1 MFEIISKIGKK
12 YDALTNKQN
21 PTLLQSLFIYN
32 ANGIDETLPFTDI
45 QCFAFNCQYGTI
57 IDYFWL
63 LFGITNL
70 FHNNSLIYSL
80 TETQLFM
87 LKSYKILL
95 LTVCL
100 FVSGFS
106 IFAQGV
112 KGIVRDAVT
121 NQGIPGASVVVEG
134 RSAGTASDHNGNY
147 TLRLPNG
154 TYSIKI
160 SSVGYET
167 QTVSV
172 SVSGTAFTS
181 QDVSL
186 KESSSTLQ
194 EIAVIGSRSATARTN
209 IQTATPVDVIS
220 AKELKSFG
228 QIDVGQILNYV
239 APSFSSNRQTVS
251 DGTDHID
258 PASLRGLG
266 PDQVLVLVNGKRRHT
281 SSLVNINGSVG
292 RGSVGTDLNVIP
304 VAAIERIEVLR
315 DGASAQY
322 GSDAIAGV
330 INIVLKKSYTG
341 TTASMTYGS
350 NLTTLNY
357 TAPVIGSV
365 TPTNYSKN
373 ITDGQVFQ
381 FDFSKGFRL
390 GKEGSMTI
398 SGQYNDRGRTSRT
411 GLDNAPTIYLG
422 ANAAFPATPAG
433 QTQDAFRTKL
443 VADDAAYATGRGY
456 NRENMVYGNSSARN
470 YGIFANGSVPVGV
483 KSEIYFSGG
492 YTYRNGQG
500 YGNNRIPV
508 ARNQQPLKADNT
520 LFYQDGFL
528 PGIGSDI
535 YDRSFIAGYKT
546 KFGEWS
552 MDVSNVYGNNT
563 FKYSVF
569 NSGNASLP
577 ATDNQQTSFDAGK
590 LSFTQNTS
598 NLDFVRNFKKVG
610 GFNYV
615 NVALGGEVRLERFQ
629 IVAGELN
636 SYFGGTALVQR
647 AAAPLTVGGPSQGSI
662 AAGIGSQVFPGY
674 QPTDAIDKS
683 RHSEAVYADFEAE
696 KGRLLLGVAGRFE
709 NFSDFGSTLN
719 GKISARLQIT
729 DAIALRGAASTGFRA
744 PSLHQ
749 RYFQNTSTQF
759 INGVAT
765 NTLTVNN
772 DNDIAR
778 KTVGVDALKPEK
790 SVNLSLGITA
800 KLGKTAT
807 LTVDAYQIDINDR
820 IVYSG
825 AYSRAQ
831 LGITD
836 PTQFPGID
844 NVRFFANAVNTRTR
858 GIDIVATERIVIG
871 KGKLILSAALNFNKN
886 QVTGLNSTALID
898 APKNNDPAK
907 NPSTWYRTALFDRQ
921 QYALIENYLPRSK
934 WNLSAAYSI
943 GKLDITFRTVRFG
956 ETQYKNVVDPNATKP
971 DGTYWNT
978 QFNHGTDASD
988 APIDQTFRTVWISD
1002 LVVGYHIT
1010 KSLYASVGANNI
1022 FDVYPDQIYIDP
1034 RNAIGSV
1041 DYSASRDA
1049 SNRGRLLFQPN
1060 QGGYN
1065 GRFVFGKLSVNF

>member
-1 MFEIISKIGKK
+1 
-12 YDALTNKQN
+12 
-21 PTLLQSLFIYN
+21 
-32 ANGIDETLPFTDI
+32 
-45 QCFAFNCQYGTI
+45 
-57 IDYFWL
+57 
-63 LFGITNL
+63 
-70 FHNNSLIYSL
+70 
-80 TETQLFM
+80 M
-87 LKSYKILL
+87 LKSYKFLL

-100 FVSGFS
+100 TVSSFS

-112 KGIVRDAVT
+112 KGIVKDAVT
-121 NQGIPGASVVVEG
+121 NRGIPGTSVIVEG
-134 RSAGTASDHNGNY
+134 RSAGTASDNNGNY
-147 TLRLPNG
+147 TLRLPSG

-167 QTVSV
+167 SIISV
-172 SVSGTAFTS
+172 SVSGTEFTS

-220 AKELKSFG
+220 TKELKSFG
-228 QIDVGQILNYV
+228 QVDVGQILNYV
-239 APSFSSNRQTVS
+239 APSFSSNRQTVT

-292 RGSVGTDLNVIP
+292 RGSVGTDLNVLP

-315 DGASAQY
+315 DGAAAQY

-330 INIVLKKSYTG
+330 INIVLKKGYTG
-341 TTASMTYGS
+341 TSASLTYGT
-350 NLTTLNY
+350 NVTTLNY
-357 TAPVIGSV
+357 T
-365 TPTNYSKN
+365 TPATSYSKSIN
-373 ITDGQVFQ
+373 DGQVFQ

-390 GKEGSMTI
+390 GKEGSVTI
-398 SGQYNDRGRTSRT
+398 SAQYNDRGRTSRT

-422 ANAAFPATPAG
+422 ANAGFPSTPTG
-433 QTQDAFRTKL
+433 QTQDAFRNQLIK
-443 VADDAAYATGRGY
+443 DDAALATSRNY

-470 YGIFANGSVPVGV
+470 YGIFANGSIPLNIN
-483 KSEIYFSGG
+483 SEIYFSGG

-508 ARNQQPLKADNT
+508 ARNQQPLKGDGT

-528 PGIGSDI
+528 PAIGSDI
-535 YDRSFIAGYKT
+535 YDKSFIAGYKT
-546 KFGEWS
+546 KLGEWS

-563 FKYSVF
+563 FQFSVL

-577 ATDNQQTSFDAGK
+577 AADIQQTSFDAGK
-590 LSFTQNTS
+590 LSFTQNTF
-598 NLDFVRNFKKVG
+598 NLDFVRNFQKVG

-615 NVALGGEVRLERFQ
+615 NIAFGGEIRIEKFK
-629 IVAGELN
+629 IMAGELN
-636 SYFGGTALVQR
+636 SYFGAAVQR
-647 AAAPLTVGGPSQGSI
+647 PTASLTVGGPSQGTTT
-662 AAGIGSQVFPGY
+662 AGPGSQVFPGY
-674 QPTDAIDKS
+674 QPSDETDKTRDNEAI
-683 RHSEAVYADFEAE
+683 YADFEAE
-696 KGRLLLGVAGRFE
+696 KGRLLLGIAGRFE
-709 NFSDFGSTLN
+709 NFSDFGSTIN

-729 DAIALRGAASTGFRA
+729 DEIALRGAASTGFRA

-759 INGVAT
+759 LNGVAS

-778 KTVGVDALKPEK
+778 KTVGVDALRPEK
-790 SVNLSLGITA
+790 SVNLSVGVTA
-800 KLGKTAT
+800 KLGNSAT

-825 AYSRAQ
+825 AYSRTQ

-836 PTQFPGID
+836 PTQFPGVN
-844 NVRFFANAVNTRTR
+844 NVRFFANAVNTRTQ
-858 GIDIVATERIVIG
+858 GIDIVATDRIVIG
-871 KGKLILSAALNFNKN
+871 KGKLTLSAALNFNKN
-886 QVTGLNSTALID
+886 QVTSLNSTPLID
-898 APKNNDPAK
+898 AVKNNDPAN

-921 QYALIENYLPRSK
+921 QYALIETYLPRSK
-934 WNLSAAYSI
+934 WNLSAAYSV
-943 GKLDITFRTVRFG
+943 GKLDITFRAVRFG
-956 ETQYKNVVDPNATKP
+956 ETQFKNVVDPNAQKS
-971 DGTYWNT
+971 DGTTYWNT
-978 QFNHGTDASD
+978 QFNHGTVGND
-988 APIDQTFRTVWISD
+988 APIDQTFQAVWISD
-1002 LVVGYHIT
+1002 LVVGYHVT

-1022 FDVYPDQIYIDP
+1022 FDIYPDQIYIDP

-1041 DYSASRDA
+1041 DYNASRDA

-1065 GRFVFGKLSVNF
+1065 GRFIFAKLSVNF

>member
-1 MFEIISKIGKK
+1 
-12 YDALTNKQN
+12 
-21 PTLLQSLFIYN
+21 
-32 ANGIDETLPFTDI
+32 
-45 QCFAFNCQYGTI
+45 
-57 IDYFWL
+57 
-63 LFGITNL
+63 
-70 FHNNSLIYSL
+70 
-80 TETQLFM
+80 M
-87 LKSYKILL
+87 LKSYKFLL

-100 FVSGFS
+100 TVSSLS

-112 KGIVRDAVT
+112 KGIVKDALT
-121 NQGIPGASVVVEG
+121 NQGIPGTSVVVEG
-134 RSAGTASDHNGNY
+134 RSAGTASDNNGNY
-147 TLRLPNG
+147 TLRLPAG

-167 QTVSV
+167 SIVSV
-172 SVSGTAFTS
+172 SVSGTEFTS

-220 AKELKSFG
+220 TKELKSFG
-228 QIDVGQILNYV
+228 QVDVGQILNYV
-239 APSFSSNRQTVS
+239 APSFSSNRQTVT

-292 RGSVGTDLNVIP
+292 RGSVGTDLNVLP

-315 DGASAQY
+315 DGAAAQY

-330 INIVLKKSYTG
+330 INIVLKKGYTG
-341 TTASMTYGS
+341 TSASLTYGS
-350 NLTTLNY
+350 NITTLNY
-357 TAPVIGSV
+357 TAPVIGST
-365 TPTNYSKN
+365 TPMSYSKS

-390 GKEGSMTI
+390 GKEGSVTI
-398 SGQYNDRGRTSRT
+398 SAQYNDRGRTSRT

-422 ANAAFPATPAG
+422 ANAGFPGTPTG
-433 QTQDAFRTKL
+433 QTQDAFRSQLIK
-443 VADDAAYATGRGY
+443 DDAALATSRNY
-456 NRENMVYGNSSARN
+456 NRENMIYGNSSARN
-470 YGIFANGSVPVGV
+470 YGIFANGSIPLNVN
-483 KSEIYFSGG
+483 SEIYFSGG

-508 ARNQQPLKADNT
+508 ARNQQPLKGDGT

-535 YDRSFIAGYKT
+535 YDKSFIAGYKT
-546 KFGEWS
+546 KLGEWS

-563 FKYSVF
+563 FQFSVV

-577 ATDNQQTSFDAGK
+577 ATDSQQTSFDAGK
-590 LSFTQNTS
+590 LSFTQNTF
-598 NLDFVRNFKKVG
+598 NLDFVRNFQKVG

-615 NVALGGEVRLERFQ
+615 NVAFGGEIRIEKFK
-629 IVAGELN
+629 IMAGELN
-636 SYFGGTALVQR
+636 SYFGAAIQR
-647 AAAPLTVGGPSQGSI
+647 PTAPLTVGGPPQGTT
-662 AAGIGSQVFPGY
+662 AAGPGSQVFPGY
-674 QPTDAIDKS
+674 QLSDETDKTRDNEAI
-683 RHSEAVYADFEAE
+683 YADFEAE

-709 NFSDFGSTLN
+709 NFSDFGSTIN

-729 DAIALRGAASTGFRA
+729 DEIALRGAASTGFRA

-759 INGVAT
+759 LNGVAS

-778 KTVGVDALKPEK
+778 KTVGVDALRPEK
-790 SVNLSLGITA
+790 SVNLSVGLTA
-800 KLGKTAT
+800 KLGNSAT

-836 PTQFPGID
+836 PTQFPGVN
-844 NVRFFANAVNTRTR
+844 NVRFFANAVNTRTQ
-858 GIDIVATERIVIG
+858 GIDIVATDRIVIG
-871 KGKLILSAALNFNKN
+871 KGKLTLSAALNFNKN
-886 QVTGLNSTALID
+886 QVTSLNSTPLID
-898 APKNNDPAK
+898 AVKNNDPAN

-921 QYALIENYLPRSK
+921 QYALIETYLPRSK
-934 WNLSAAYSI
+934 WNLSAAYSV
-943 GKLDITFRTVRFG
+943 GKLDVTFRAVRFG
-956 ETQYKNVVDPNATKP
+956 ETQFKNVVDPNAQKA
-971 DGTYWNT
+971 DGTTYWNT
-978 QFNHGTDASD
+978 QFNHGTVGND
-988 APIDQTFRTVWISD
+988 APIDQTFRAVWISD

-1010 KSLYASVGANNI
+1010 KSLYAPVGANNI
-1022 FDVYPDQIYIDP
+1022 FDIYPDQIYIDP
-1034 RNAIGSV
+1034 RNAIGSI
-1041 DYSASRDA
+1041 DYNASRDA

-1065 GRFVFGKLSVNF
+1065 GRFVFAKLSVNF

>member
-1 MFEIISKIGKK
+1 MF
-12 YDALTNKQN
+12 
-21 PTLLQSLFIYN
+21 
-32 ANGIDETLPFTDI
+32 
-45 QCFAFNCQYGTI
+45 
-57 IDYFWL
+57 
-63 LFGITNL
+63 
-70 FHNNSLIYSL
+70 
-80 TETQLFM
+80 
-87 LKSYKILL
+87 KSYKLLL
-95 LTVCL
+95 LTISL
-100 FVSGFS
+100 AVSS
-106 IFAQGV
+106 LSVFAQGV
-112 KGIVRDAVT
+112 RGIIKDAVT
-121 NQGIPGASVVVEG
+121 NQGIPGTSVVVEG
-134 RSAGTASDHNGNY
+134 RSAGTASDNNGNY
-147 TLRLPNG
+147 TLRLPAG

-160 SSVGYET
+160 SSVGYQT
-167 QTVSV
+167 STVSV
-172 SVSGTAFTS
+172 SVSGTEFTS

-220 AKELKSFG
+220 TKELKSFG
-228 QIDVGQILNYV
+228 QVDVGQILNYV
-239 APSFSSNRQTVS
+239 APSFSSNRQTVT

-315 DGASAQY
+315 DGAAAQY

-330 INIVLKKSYTG
+330 INIVLKKGYTG
-341 TTASMTYGS
+341 TSASLTYGS

-357 TAPVIGSV
+357 TAPVIGST

-390 GKEGSMTI
+390 GKEGSVTI
-398 SGQYNDRGRTSRT
+398 SAQYNDRGRTSRT

-422 ANAAFPATPAG
+422 ANAGFPSTPTG
-433 QTQDAFRTKL
+433 QTQNVFRAQLIK
-443 VADDAAYATGRGY
+443 DDAALATSRNY
-456 NRENMVYGNSSARN
+456 NRENMIYGNSSARN
-470 YGIFANGSVPVGV
+470 YGIFVNGSLPLNIN
-483 KSEIYFSGG
+483 SEIYFSGG

-508 ARNQQPLKADNT
+508 ARNQQPLKADGT

-535 YDRSFIAGYKT
+535 YDKSFIAGYKT
-546 KFGEWS
+546 KIGEWS

-563 FKYSVF
+563 FQFSVV

-590 LSFTQNTS
+590 LSFTQNTF
-598 NLDFVRNFKKVG
+598 NVDFVRNFKKVG

-615 NVALGGEVRLERFQ
+615 NVALGGEIRIEKFK
-629 IVAGELN
+629 IMAGELN
-636 SYFGGTALVQR
+636 SYFGAALQR
-647 AAAPLTVGGPSQGSI
+647 PTAPLTVGGPPQGTT
-662 AAGIGSQVFPGY
+662 AAGPGSQVFPGY
-674 QPTDAIDKS
+674 QPSDETDKS
-683 RHSEAVYADFEAE
+683 RDNEAIYADFEAE

-709 NFSDFGSTLN
+709 NFSDFGSTIN

-729 DAIALRGAASTGFRA
+729 DGIALRGAASTGFRA

-759 INGVAT
+759 LNGVAS

-778 KTVGVDALKPEK
+778 KTVGVDALRPEK

-800 KLGKTAT
+800 KLGNSAT

-836 PTQFPGID
+836 PTQFPGVN
-844 NVRFFANAVNTRTR
+844 NVRFFANAVNTRTQ
-858 GIDIVATERIVIG
+858 GIDIVATDRIVIG
-871 KGKLILSAALNFNKN
+871 KGKLTLSAALNFNKN
-886 QVTGLNSTALID
+886 QVTSLNSTALID
-898 APKNNDPAK
+898 AVKNNDPAN

-921 QYALIENYLPRSK
+921 QYALIETYLPRSK
-934 WNLSAAYSI
+934 WNLSAAYSV
-943 GKLDITFRTVRFG
+943 GKLDVTFRAVRFG
-956 ETQYKNVVDPNATKP
+956 ETQFKNVVDPNAQKS

-978 QFNHGTDASD
+978 QFDHGTVGGD
-988 APIDQTFRTVWISD
+988 APIDQSFRAVWISD

-1010 KSLYASVGANNI
+1010 KSLYASIGANNI
-1022 FDVYPDQIYIDP
+1022 FDMYPDQIFIDP

-1041 DYSASRDA
+1041 DYNASRDA

>member
-1 MFEIISKIGKK
+1 
-12 YDALTNKQN
+12 
-21 PTLLQSLFIYN
+21 
-32 ANGIDETLPFTDI
+32 
-45 QCFAFNCQYGTI
+45 
-57 IDYFWL
+57 
-63 LFGITNL
+63 
-70 FHNNSLIYSL
+70 
-80 TETQLFM
+80 M
-87 LKSYKILL
+87 LKSYKFIY
-95 LTVCL
+95 LTVFL
-100 FVSGFS
+100 TVSSLS
-106 IFAQGV
+106 ILAQGV
-112 KGIVRDAVT
+112 KGIVKDAVT
-121 NQGIPGASVVVEG
+121 NQGIPGTSVVVEG
-134 RSAGTASDHNGNY
+134 RSAGTASDNNGNY
-147 TLRLPNG
+147 ILRLPVG

-167 QTVSV
+167 STVSV
-172 SVSGTAFTS
+172 SVSGTEFTS

-194 EIAVIGSRSATARTN
+194 EIAVVGSRSATARTN

-220 AKELKSFG
+220 TKELKSFG
-228 QIDVGQILNYV
+228 QVDVGQILNYV
-239 APSFSSNRQTVS
+239 APSFSSNRQTVT

-292 RGSVGTDLNVIP
+292 RGSVGTDLNVLP

-315 DGASAQY
+315 DGAAAQY

-330 INIVLKKSYTG
+330 INIVLKKGYTG
-341 TTASMTYGS
+341 TSASLTYGT

-357 TAPVIGSV
+357 STSANS
-365 TPTNYSKN
+365 YSKSIN
-373 ITDGQVFQ
+373 DGQVFQ

-390 GKEGSMTI
+390 GKEGSVTI
-398 SGQYNDRGRTSRT
+398 SAQYNDRGRTSRT

-422 ANAAFPATPAG
+422 ANAGFPGTPTG

-443 VADDAAYATGRGY
+443 VADDAALATSRNY
-456 NRENMVYGNSSARN
+456 NRENMIYGNSSARN
-470 YGIFANGSVPVGV
+470 YGIFANGSIPLKVN
-483 KSEIYFSGG
+483 SEIYFSGG

-508 ARNQQPLKADNT
+508 ARNQQPLKGDGT

-535 YDRSFIAGYKT
+535 YDKSFIAGYKT
-546 KFGEWS
+546 KLGEWS

-563 FKYSVF
+563 FQFSVL

-577 ATDNQQTSFDAGK
+577 AADIQQTSFDAGK
-590 LSFTQNTS
+590 LSFTQNTF
-598 NLDFVRNFKKVG
+598 NLDFVRNFQKVG
-610 GFNYV
+610 GFNYI
-615 NVALGGEVRLERFQ
+615 NVAFGGEVRIEKFK
-629 IVAGELN
+629 IMAGELN
-636 SYFGGTALVQR
+636 SYFGVAVQR
-647 AAAPLTVGGPSQGSI
+647 PTAPLTAGGPSQGTTT
-662 AAGIGSQVFPGY
+662 AGPGSQVFPGY
-674 QPTDAIDKS
+674 QPSDETDKS
-683 RHSEAVYADFEAE
+683 RDNEAIYADFEAE

-709 NFSDFGSTLN
+709 NFSDFGSTIN

-729 DAIALRGAASTGFRA
+729 DGIALRGAASTGFRA

-759 INGVAT
+759 LNGVAS

-778 KTVGVDALKPEK
+778 KTVGVDALRPEK

-800 KLGKTAT
+800 KLGNSAT

-836 PTQFPGID
+836 PTQFPGVN
-844 NVRFFANAVNTRTR
+844 NVRFFANAVNTRTQ
-858 GIDIVATERIVIG
+858 GIDIVATDRIVIG
-871 KGKLILSAALNFNKN
+871 NGKLTLSAALNFNKN
-886 QVTGLNSTALID
+886 QVTSLNSTALID
-898 APKNNDPAK
+898 AAKNNDPAN

-921 QYALIENYLPRSK
+921 QYALIETYLPRSK
-934 WNLSAAYSI
+934 WNLSAAYSV
-943 GKLDITFRTVRFG
+943 GKLDVTFRAVRFG
-956 ETQYKNVVDPNATKP
+956 ETQFKNVVDPNAQKA

-978 QFNHGTDASD
+978 QFDHGTAGGD
-988 APIDQTFRTVWISD
+988 APIDQTFRAVWISD

-1034 RNAIGSV
+1034 RNAIGSI
-1041 DYSASRDA
+1041 DYNASRDA

>member
-1 MFEIISKIGKK
+1 
-12 YDALTNKQN
+12 
-21 PTLLQSLFIYN
+21 
-32 ANGIDETLPFTDI
+32 
-45 QCFAFNCQYGTI
+45 
-57 IDYFWL
+57 
-63 LFGITNL
+63 
-70 FHNNSLIYSL
+70 
-80 TETQLFM
+80 M
-87 LKSYKILL
+87 LKSYKFLW

-100 FVSGFS
+100 TVSSLS
-106 IFAQGV
+106 IFAQGI
-112 KGIVRDAVT
+112 KGIVKDAVT
-121 NQGIPGASVVVEG
+121 NQGIPGTSVVVEG
-134 RSAGTASDHNGNY
+134 RSAGTASDNNGNY
-147 TLRLPNG
+147 TLRLPAG

-167 QTVSV
+167 SVISV
-172 SVSGTAFTS
+172 SVSGTEFTS

-220 AKELKSFG
+220 TKELKSFG
-228 QIDVGQILNYV
+228 QVDVGQILNYV
-239 APSFSSNRQTVS
+239 APSFSSNRQTVT

-292 RGSVGTDLNVIP
+292 RGSVGTDLNVLP

-315 DGASAQY
+315 DGAAAQY

-330 INIVLKKSYTG
+330 INIVLKKGYTG
-341 TTASMTYGS
+341 TSASLTYGS
-350 NLTTLNY
+350 NITTLNY
-357 TAPVIGSV
+357 TAPVIGST
-365 TPTNYSKN
+365 TPMSYSKS

-390 GKEGSMTI
+390 GKEGSVTI
-398 SGQYNDRGRTSRT
+398 SAQYNDRGRTSRT

-422 ANAAFPATPAG
+422 ANAGFPGTPTG
-433 QTQDAFRTKL
+433 QTQDVFRTQLIK
-443 VADDAAYATGRGY
+443 DDAALATSRNY

-470 YGIFANGSVPVGV
+470 YGIFANGSIPLNIN
-483 KSEIYFSGG
+483 SEIYFSGG

-508 ARNQQPLKADNT
+508 ARNQQPLKGDGT

-535 YDRSFIAGYKT
+535 YDKSFIAGYKT
-546 KFGEWS
+546 KLGEWS

-563 FKYSVF
+563 FQFSVV

-577 ATDNQQTSFDAGK
+577 AGDSQQTSFDAGK
-590 LSFTQNTS
+590 LSFTQNTF
-598 NLDFVRNFKKVG
+598 NLDFVRNFQKVG

-615 NVALGGEVRLERFQ
+615 NIAFGGEVRIEKFK
-629 IVAGELN
+629 IMAGELN
-636 SYFGGTALVQR
+636 SYFGAAIQRPTA
-647 AAAPLTVGGPSQGSI
+647 ALTVGGPSQGTTT
-662 AAGIGSQVFPGY
+662 AGPGSQVFPGY
-674 QPTDAIDKS
+674 QPSDETDKTRDNEAI
-683 RHSEAVYADFEAE
+683 YADFEAE

-709 NFSDFGSTLN
+709 NFSDFGSTIN

-729 DAIALRGAASTGFRA
+729 DGIALRGAASTGFRA

-759 INGVAT
+759 LNGVAS

-778 KTVGVDALKPEK
+778 KTVGVDALRPEK
-790 SVNLSLGITA
+790 SVNLSVGITA
-800 KLGKTAT
+800 KLGNSAT

-836 PTQFPGID
+836 PTQFPGVN
-844 NVRFFANAVNTRTR
+844 NVRFFANAVNTRTQ
-858 GIDIVATERIVIG
+858 GIDIVATDRIIIG
-871 KGKLILSAALNFNKN
+871 KGKLTLSAALNFNKN
-886 QVTGLNSTALID
+886 QVTSLNSTPLID
-898 APKNNDPAK
+898 AVKNNDPAN

-921 QYALIENYLPRSK
+921 QYALIETYLPRSK
-934 WNLSAAYSI
+934 WNLSAAYSV
-943 GKLDITFRTVRFG
+943 GKLDVTFRAVRFG
-956 ETQYKNVVDPNATKP
+956 ETQFKNVVDPNAQKA
-971 DGTYWNT
+971 DGTTYWNT
-978 QFNHGTDASD
+978 QFNHGTVGND
-988 APIDQTFRTVWISD
+988 APIDQTFRAVWISD

-1022 FDVYPDQIYIDP
+1022 FDIYPDQIYIDP
-1034 RNAIGSV
+1034 RNAIGSI
-1041 DYSASRDA
+1041 DYNASRDA

-1065 GRFVFGKLSVNF
+1065 GRFVFAKLSVNF